1 MYPPRSQ
8 KHQAGKKARRKRQG
22 RKWGYVNLCLLA
34 VIALLIGYYLLTQ
47 KAHTG
52 GSAQES
58 HKPAQQTA
66 EQQPADPKGTVPGS
80 GEEAGGSGPETSSEQ
95 AAEEAADPPPLDQA
109 GTPPDQAGTPPDQE
123 AAGVQQDQPAGS
135 GKEQAAQE
143 GKQETGKDPD
153 SGKAKPQQDQIPEKT
168 ASGGTSDAPPGQTIR
183 IHFVGDM
190 IFSGKVET
198 LLESKGY
205 SYPFTYLGDLFKK
218 DDLTLGNLETPVTTR
233 GVGAKNKTF
242 VFKSSPK
249 ALDALRAAGM
259 DAVTLAN
266 NHILDQGEEG
276 LLDTIT
282 HLGASG
288 IKYVGAGKNAARA
301 YAPEYFSIKGM
312 KVALVGASRV
322 YPESSWAAG
331 TNKPGVASAYG
342 QAPEVLKSIAEARN
356 NADLVIVMAHWG
368 VERQSTPD
376 ANQKA
381 LAHAFIDAGADLII
395 GAHPHV
401 LQGLEQYKGKW
412 IAYSTGNFI
421 FTKSTVPATWKTAVF
436 EASCGPKGGC
446 GMKLIPYKTELGQP
460 VPMNAEEGK
469 KLLQEVQQLS
479 IGGVRVS
486 GDGTVTSGSA
496 R

>member
-1 MYPPRSQ
+1 M
-8 KHQAGKKARRKRQG
+8 
-22 RKWGYVNLCLLA
+22 NLILLS
-34 VIALLIGYYLLTQ
+34 VIVLLVGYYLVTQ
-47 KAHTG
+47 KEQTG
-52 GSAQES
+52 GSAPDS
-58 HKPAQQTA
+58 RNTAQQSA
-66 EQQPADPKGTVPGS
+66 DQQPADPKGTVSGS
-80 GEEAGGSGPETSSEQ
+80 GEEKGSSGSEPSSEET
-95 AAEEAADPPPLDQA
+95 AEENSDPPSSGQSEN
-109 GTPPDQAGTPPDQE
+109 PPDQE
-123 AAGVQQDQPAGS
+123 TVDAEQGQPAGS
-135 GKEQAAQE
+135 GKDGKDQASQE
-143 GKQETGKDPD
+143 GKQETGKDSA
-153 SGKAKPQQDQIPEKT
+153 SGKADPQQDQIPEKL
-168 ASGGTSDAPPGQTIR
+168 ASGGASNAPSGQAIL

-205 SYPFTYLGDLFKK
+205 SYPFTYLGDLLKK

-233 GVGAKNKTF
+233 GVGAKNKTY

-342 QAPEVLKSIAEARN
+342 QAPEVLKSIAEARKS
-356 NADLVIVMAHWG
+356 ADLVIVMAHWG
-368 VERQSTPD
+368 IERQSTPD

-436 EASCGPKGGC
+436 QASCRPNGGC
-446 GMKLIPYKTELGQP
+446 DMKLIPYKTELGQP
-460 VPMNAEEGK
+460 VPMTAEEGK
-469 KLLQEVQQLS
+469 KLMQEMQQLS

-486 GDGTVTSGSA
+486 GDGTVTAGSA

>member
-1 MYPPRSQ
+1 M
-8 KHQAGKKARRKRQG
+8 
-22 RKWGYVNLCLLA
+22 
-34 VIALLIGYYLLTQ
+34 TQ

-58 HKPAQQTA
+58 RNPEHQTAGQTA
-66 EQQPADPKGTVPGS
+66 EQQTDERQGAVPGS
-80 GEEAGGSGPETSSEQ
+80 GEEAGNSGPETSSEQ
-95 AAEEAADPPPLDQA
+95 PAEEAADPPP
-109 GTPPDQAGTPPDQE
+109 PDQTGTPPDQE
-123 AAGVQQDQPAGS
+123 TVGAQQDQPAGNGS
-135 GKEQAAQE
+135 KQAEQE
-143 GKQETGKDPD
+143 GKQETGKNSD
-153 SGKAKPQQDQIPEKT
+153 SGKAKPQQDQIPEKA
-168 ASGGTSDAPPGQTIR
+168 ASGGTSDAPSGQTIR

-233 GVGAKNKTF
+233 GVGAKNKTY

-276 LLDTIT
+276 LLDTVT

-331 TNKPGVASAYG
+331 TSKPGVASAYG
-342 QAPEVLKSIAEARN
+342 QAPEVLKSIAEARK

-368 VERQSTPD
+368 IERQSTPD

-381 LAHAFIDAGADLII
+381 LAHAFVDAGADLII

-436 EASCGPKGGC
+436 EASCRPEGGC

-460 VPMNAEEGK
+460 VPMTPDEGK
-469 KLLQEVQQLS
+469 KLMQEMQQLS

-486 GDGTVTSGSA
+486 GDGTVTTGSA